1 MFHIKMRS
9 GFLLIAHITDL
20 AVSSVLRWQMLC
32 MVGVLFGIVLGR
44 KEGCSLSSCSETI
57 PELSRFFP
65 RDIAPLVLSRVSL
78 LLLMVALAS
87 EFVRFSSLVSF
98 PYICWTSFKFC
109 P

>member
-1 MFHIKMRS
+1 MITHM
-9 GFLLIAHITDL
+9 TDL
-20 AVSSVLRWQMLC
+20 AVSFIHAIIEVADAVYGGGAVWDC
-32 MVGVLFGIVLGR
+32 VR
-44 KEGCSLSSCSETI
+44 KEGCSLSSCSDTI

-98 PYICWTSFKFC
+98 P
-109 P
+109 